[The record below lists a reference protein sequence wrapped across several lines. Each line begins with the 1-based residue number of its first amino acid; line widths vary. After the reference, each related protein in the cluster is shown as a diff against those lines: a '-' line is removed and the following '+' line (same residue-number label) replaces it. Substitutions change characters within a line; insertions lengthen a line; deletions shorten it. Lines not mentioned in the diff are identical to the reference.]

1 MSEDLPLLLFVAV
14 ITFVVSSLL
23 SATPE
28 LALLSVL
35 VTTLLADVI
44 KNRAWGRRTLL
55 GLTGA
60 TIAGWLGRKRL
71 LPGANGAASA
81 PSAGAMFLTAGL
93 ASVITVTAV
102 TGIEYVRDDA
112 LLVDR
117 PTTFL
122 SADPPPPADA
132 PAQAGFSTAVDAI
145 TAYAERERWADEK
158 GWRYA
163 ATAARSR
170 RVARRRRSAP
180 RRGRGPMLQV
190 SRRASARFF
199 IAPAFSDV
207 HHLVLALERSDGRWR
222 VDREMTAG
230 DLALACP
237 ADEPHGQRPQR
248 LGQLGRLVQL
258 EVDAQHR
265 HAHRQPL
272 EVVVAAAVLAGV
284 LVERLDRPPAG
295 RQRTVPAGAWRVSA
309 PRSGSA
315 APRSAAARTPPRPRR
330 AAARREAYAEPA
342 GSVMRSTRKVR
353 QSSRPRSQ
361 QTRYQRRPR
370 FTSAC
375 GSTSRRPNSP
385 SRAV

>member
-60 TIAGWLGRKRL
+60 TIAGWLGRERL

-163 ATAARSR
+163 GDCSEVTQGRAQETICSTPWQGPD
-170 RVARRRRSAP
+170 AP
-180 RRGRGPMLQV
+180 SLAPGE
-190 SRRASARFF
+190 RAFF

-222 VDREMTAG
+222 VDREMTA
-230 DLALACP
+230 
-237 ADEPHGQRPQR
+237 E
-248 LGQLGRLVQL
+248 
-258 EVDAQHR
+258 EI
-265 HAHRQPL
+265 
-272 EVVVAAAVLAGV
+272 
-284 LVERLDRPPAG
+284 
-295 RQRTVPAGAWRVSA
+295 
-309 PRSGSA
+309 
-315 APRSAAARTPPRPRR
+315 
-330 AAARREAYAEPA
+330 
-342 GSVMRSTRKVR
+342 
-353 QSSRPRSQ
+353 
-361 QTRYQRRPR
+361 
-370 FTSAC
+370 
-375 GSTSRRPNSP
+375 SP
-385 SRAV
+385 